1 MDKRINVLV
10 VGGTGFIG
18 KNFIYYSKNKN
29 WKIISISKNIP
40 LKKEKFTWAT
50 YKKCNIF
57 NDKDISKINLK
68 NFNYIIYAAGPE
80 ILGDF
85 KKKKDL
91 NHQKKFFISLKKFI
105 RKTQSGNLKKF
116 IFFGSSEEY
125 GFLKSP
131 HTENQKPKKFY
142 NPYGFYK
149 SKSSNYLIEQFKNN
163 GLPVVILRVY
173 LTYGPFQRENRI
185 LPKYLKAFYQ
195 KKKIEVTSGEQ
206 KKNFMFISDLI
217 SLIHICIKNSK
228 ANGQIINAGY
238 KRPIKLKKVFD
249 ILRDSF
255 KINPVVELKKM
266 RKSEL
271 GNNYPNIS
279 KAKKILN
286 WSPKISLL
294 KGLKQTLKYYKKL
307 Y

>member
-1 MDKRINVLV
+1 
-10 VGGTGFIG
+10 
-18 KNFIYYSKNKN
+18 
-29 WKIISISKNIP
+29 
-40 LKKEKFTWAT
+40 
-50 YKKCNIF
+50 
-57 NDKDISKINLK
+57 
-68 NFNYIIYAAGPE
+68 
-80 ILGDF
+80 
-85 KKKKDL
+85 
-91 NHQKKFFISLKKFI
+91 
-105 RKTQSGNLKKF
+105 
-116 IFFGSSEEY
+116 
-125 GFLKSP
+125 
-131 HTENQKPKKFY
+131 
-142 NPYGFYK
+142 
-149 SKSSNYLIEQFKNN
+149 
-163 GLPVVILRVY
+163 
-173 LTYGPFQRENRI
+173 
-185 LPKYLKAFYQ
+185 
-195 KKKIEVTSGEQ
+195 
-206 KKNFMFISDLI
+206 MFISDLI